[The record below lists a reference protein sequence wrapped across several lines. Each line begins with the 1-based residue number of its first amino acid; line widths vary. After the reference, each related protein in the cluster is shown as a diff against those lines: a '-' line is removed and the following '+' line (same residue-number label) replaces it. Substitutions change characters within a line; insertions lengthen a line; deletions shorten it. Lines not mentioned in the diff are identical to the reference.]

1 METELYNEVQHHR
14 EVTDG
19 ESSIGTELKAR
30 LQAER
35 DCWDLVQQLMA
46 KLEER
51 RADHLEVEKQL
62 DKAIA
67 ESVKNHERVSRVR
80 RDDQ

>member
-1 METELYNEVQHHR
+1 MESELYNEVQHHR

-19 ESSIGTELKAR
+19 QSSIGTELQAR
-30 LQAER
+30 LQAEMEAR
-35 DCWDLVQQLMA
+35 KLVQQLMA
-46 KLEER
+46 NLEER

-67 ESVKNHERVSRVR
+67 DSVKNHERVSRV
-80 RDDQ
+80 